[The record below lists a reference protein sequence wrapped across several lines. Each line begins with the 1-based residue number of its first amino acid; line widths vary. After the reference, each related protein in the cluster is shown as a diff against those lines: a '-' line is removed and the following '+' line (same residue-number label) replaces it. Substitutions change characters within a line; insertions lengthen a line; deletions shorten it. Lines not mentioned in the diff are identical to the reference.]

1 MIDEKEK
8 SLNRTMCEGVMYQT
22 FFFLVSICFFL
33 SFLKVLSIFSPTLF
47 LLIRGKRT
55 RGRGSEKGELW
66 GGSGLLTDKQSFLCA
81 YSHTLMIHLVTY

>member
-8 SLNRTMCEGVMYQT
+8 SLNRTLCEGVMYQT

-66 GGSGLLTDKQSFLCA
+66 GGGLRSAD
-81 YSHTLMIHLVTY
+81 